1 MRRAEAE
8 RRENELQSIEN
19 FYKDKFDMLA
29 ESLKTQ
35 QEIVRKQ
42 EKENQRTR
50 ETAKNQLTKR
60 LEQELKD
67 MQAGLEKK
75 TNFDNSLASNRDKI

>member
-1 MRRAEAE
+1 MRAVENE

-35 QEIVRKQ
+35 QALVKQQ
-42 EKENQRTR
+42 EKENHQTR
-50 ETAKNQLTKR
+50 QAAKAELTKR
-60 LEQELKD
+60 LEYELRDMQEL
-67 MQAGLEKK
+67 
-75 TNFDNSLASNRDKI
+75 